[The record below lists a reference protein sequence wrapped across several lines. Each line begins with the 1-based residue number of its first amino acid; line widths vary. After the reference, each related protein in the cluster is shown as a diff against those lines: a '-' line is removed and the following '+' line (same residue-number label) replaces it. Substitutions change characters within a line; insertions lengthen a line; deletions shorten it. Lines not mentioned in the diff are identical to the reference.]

1 MPAPTTV
8 RSVRSRVAE
17 SVGRLRAVGDPER
30 AQGQRRYFKVYER
43 VRFFGVAAPDVR
55 RIGRE
60 VFGEVRKSWTVD
72 DAVAYCDALV
82 RRAELEAKVLGL
94 FVLARF
100 ERSFRKQLL
109 GTVKQWLLRD
119 FLATWAAVDAV
130 SPWVIAPLIGRYPDL
145 GYAVKGWTR
154 SRSLWVRRAALVS
167 FIPLARRG
175 ERLDDAYDTAEAL
188 FGDSHDLIHKATG
201 WLLREA
207 GKTNMARLERLLRRH
222 GPRIPRTTIRTA
234 IERFPERKRRS
245 LLEVT
250 K

>member
-30 AQGQRRYFKVYER
+30 AQRQRRYFKVYER

-55 RIGRE
+55 RIGPE
-60 VFGEVRKSWTVD
+60 IFGEVRKIWTVD

-82 RRAELEAKVLGL
+82 RRPELEAKVLGL
-94 FVLARF
+94 LVLARF
-100 ERSFRKQLL
+100 ERSFRTQLL

-167 FIPLARRG
+167 FIRSPDAVSGWTTRMTLPRRFSATRTISSTRRPVGCSARQERRIWLASNGCCGGTARG
-175 ERLDDAYDTAEAL
+175 FRVQR
-188 FGDSHDLIHKATG
+188 FAT
-201 WLLREA
+201 R
-207 GKTNMARLERLLRRH
+207 
-222 GPRIPRTTIRTA
+222 
-234 IERFPERKRRS
+234 
-245 LLEVT
+245 
-250 K
+250 